1 MSWTWRPLE
10 QTSRL
15 KWHSEWN
22 LFCEVWSTLNW
33 YWYWFTRN
41 LGNIDVN
48 SLSPPPGGT
57 YLVNIGSTLGQNWV
71 NIGSTLNQHWI
82 KIGVTRKLEVAVC
95 LLTTKTDMAV
105 SKEEYCAS
113 SHWRPVENN
122 THTYIF
128 SSIVEVFIAIKDQ
141 LPIAIEYQELHPC
154 SVMNQYFPD
163 DNDFSDSL
171 MIMIHHIHLI
181 GFRSR
186 TTQMG
191 LPQPSLFHPG
201 SSESFFHSWKK
212 SILIQ
217 RK

>member
-1 MSWTWRPLE
+1 MKGDCLYWIVYFWWFWKVRLSGLMSWTWRPLE

-122 THTYIF
+122 THIF
-128 SSIVEVFIAIKDQ
+128 FLLLQLWRCLSRLKTNCQ
-141 LPIAIEYQELHPC
+141 LPLNIKNYIPAVWWI
-154 SVMNQYFPD
+154 ST
-163 DNDFSDSL
+163 SL
-171 MIMIHHIHLI
+171 MIMISQI
-181 GFRSR
+181 
-186 TTQMG
+186 
-191 LPQPSLFHPG
+191 P
-201 SSESFFHSWKK
+201 WW
-212 SILIQ
+212 
-217 RK
+217 